1 MGIDW
6 DKKKDRRNADMK
18 RLMTVNLAP
27 EQKSAV
33 QDICSDIG
41 AECVDIQRKHYG
53 MKVGSL
59 CDTADI
65 SGCGDETRQTEDLSM
80 DMLIFDGV
88 SSKELDIFLER
99 YKKTGLPAVR
109 LKSVVT
115 RSNREWTVQQLYS
128 ELAKEYLFYRMRGM

>member
-1 MGIDW
+1 
-6 DKKKDRRNADMK
+6 MK

-65 SGCGDETRQTEDLSM
+65 SGCGDETGQTEDLSM

-109 LKSVVT
+109 L
-115 RSNREWTVQQLYS
+115 
-128 ELAKEYLFYRMRGM
+128 

>member
-1 MGIDW
+1 
-6 DKKKDRRNADMK
+6 MK

-65 SGCGDETRQTEDLSM
+65 SGCGDETGQIKC
-80 DMLIFDGV
+80 IF
-88 SSKELDIFLER
+88 EHNI
-99 YKKTGLPAVR
+99 
-109 LKSVVT
+109 VT
-115 RSNREWTVQQLYS
+115 HCSC
-128 ELAKEYLFYRMRGM
+128 

>member
-1 MGIDW
+1 
-6 DKKKDRRNADMK
+6 MK

-65 SGCGDETRQTEDLSM
+65 SGCGDGDRT
-80 DMLIFDGV
+80 DG
-88 SSKELDIFLER
+88 
-99 YKKTGLPAVR
+99 
-109 LKSVVT
+109 
-115 RSNREWTVQQLYS
+115 RSQYGY
-128 ELAKEYLFYRMRGM
+128 AHI

>member
-1 MGIDW
+1 
-6 DKKKDRRNADMK
+6 MK

-59 CDTADI
+59 
-65 SGCGDETRQTEDLSM
+65 
-80 DMLIFDGV
+80 
-88 SSKELDIFLER
+88 
-99 YKKTGLPAVR
+99 
-109 LKSVVT
+109 
-115 RSNREWTVQQLYS
+115 
-128 ELAKEYLFYRMRGM
+128 

>member
-1 MGIDW
+1 
-6 DKKKDRRNADMK
+6 MK

-59 CDTADI
+59 
-65 SGCGDETRQTEDLSM
+65 
-80 DMLIFDGV
+80 
-88 SSKELDIFLER
+88 SKDRLEYAR
-99 YKKTGLPAVR
+99 SFY
-109 LKSVVT
+109 T
-115 RSNREWTVQQLYS
+115 RSSSL
-128 ELAKEYLFYRMRGM
+128 G

>member
-1 MGIDW
+1 
-6 DKKKDRRNADMK
+6 MK

-65 SGCGDETRQTEDLSM
+65 SGCGDETGQTEDLSM

-99 YKKTGLPAVR
+99 YKTDCP
-109 LKSVVT
+109 
-115 RSNREWTVQQLYS
+115 RSWRSSAAPSPVPWHFGATTPIS
-128 ELAKEYLFYRMRGM
+128 